1 MINRAFAI
9 LLIIF
14 STIFTVSDISKGQV
28 SEQNTTNYDSVYT
41 SLLISHLRKNF
52 DDIHDVSM
60 RFHHLDHNLNGIIQ
74 IKMHWENGRMTSSS
88 VGINET
94 NSNEFAD
101 ALIQN
106 IQKWY
111 IKDII
116 GPFEFS
122 LPLRIKI
129 VGSDD
134 STFTEKG
141 ILTGQI
147 NDKDGLPV
155 KNVRLSFRSANNPID
170 TLQNCM
176 SNREGIFVKT
186 LIPVG
191 YWNVDFISPG
201 FQKYSLNNVKIKSGD
216 HIRKKI
222 ILQPKH

>member
-1 MINRAFAI
+1 MTFRPYTI

-14 STIFTVSDISKGQV
+14 STIFTLFDISKGQG

-41 SLLISHLRKNF
+41 AMLISHLRKNF
-52 DDIHDVSM
+52 DDIHDISM

-94 NSNEFAD
+94 NNKDFAD

-106 IQKWY
+106 IQKWH
-111 IKDII
+111 IKDIT

-129 VGSDD
+129 IGSDD
-134 STFTEKG
+134 STFFEKG
-141 ILTGQI
+141 ILTGEI
-147 NDKDGLPV
+147 YNNNGKPV
-155 KNVRLSFRSANNPID
+155 NNVILSFRSVINPSD
-170 TLQNCM
+170 TLRNCI

-186 LIPVG
+186 LIPIGNWNIDFYASG
-191 YWNVDFISPG
+191 YE
-201 FQKYSLNNVKIKSGD
+201 KYSLSNVSFKKGD

-222 ILQPKH
+222 VLKPMH